1 MTGKT
6 NNSEVIIY
14 PLKGKNEPA
23 VGRDALMVMNSSTL
37 SYLAKAVNAKD
48 MLFNDKSLYHLY
60 QTGDDAK
67 RPVTIAGPF
76 LGAPHAVIGMEKL
89 IALGAKRIWI
99 LGWCGSLQSDLHV
112 GDIIIPTEAISEEGT
127 SGHYPVH
134 DRAIESDKKLN
145 RMLENTLRQRGL
157 SFVKGFV
164 WTTDAVYRETYDKL
178 RTYSS
183 QGVLAVEMEL
193 SALITLA
200 VYRSVAMAGL
210 LVVSDE
216 LSDLKWRPGF
226 SNPLLKK
233 NTHLAGN
240 ILLDL
245 IRSKSNG

>member
-1 MTGKT
+1 MTCKIK
-6 NNSEVIIY
+6 NSEVIIY

-23 VGRDALMVMNSSTL
+23 VERDALMVMNSSTL
-37 SYLAKAVNAKD
+37 SYLVKAVNAKD
-48 MLFNDKSLYHLY
+48 MPFNDKSLYRLY
-60 QTGDDAK
+60 QTEDDAK

-89 IALGAKRIWI
+89 IALGAKRIWV
-99 LGWCGSLQSDLHV
+99 LGWCGSLQPGLHV
-112 GDIIIPTEAISEEGT
+112 GDIIIPAEAIPEEGT

-134 DRAIESDKKLN
+134 DQTIESDEKLN
-145 RMLENTLRQRGL
+145 RMLENTLRQQGL
-157 SFVKGFV
+157 SFVKGLV
-164 WTTDAVYRETYDKL
+164 WTTDAVYRETYDKV
-178 RTYSS
+178 RAYSN
-183 QGVLAVEMEL
+183 QGVLAVEMEI

-233 NTHLAGN
+233 RTHLAGN

-245 IRSKSNG
+245 IRSGSNG